1 MLKARFSI
9 VVALGT
15 AVVLGLTLLLWLQ
28 GPERHADGAGP
39 LASLNRPG
47 SEAMKA
53 QPTSGVTSWTYGL
66 RLCLATGS
74 APAIL
79 ESVSPTVS
87 VGTGYR
93 FLGAG
98 VREWLPTQTHSPIIS
113 VSAWPPP
120 VEQVPDSIRAVRGFA
135 VSTPCSDGA
144 HDRYTELLIGLGLV
158 NADGGGWQG
167 LEISYQVSGRHR
179 VVAIDKVFEIC
190 GGSVA
195 CGPP

>member
-1 MLKARFSI
+1 MRNARFSI
-9 VVALGT
+9 MAALGT
-15 AVVLGLTLLLWLQ
+15 AVVLGLALMLWLQ

-39 LASLNRPG
+39 FASLNGPG

-53 QPTSGVTSWTYGL
+53 QPISGVTSWTYGL
-66 RLCLATGS
+66 RLCLAAGS

-98 VREWLPTQTHSPIIS
+98 VREWLPTQTHTPIIG

-120 VEQVPDSIRAVRGFA
+120 VKQVPDAIHAVRAFA
-135 VSTPCSDGA
+135 VTTPCSSGA

-167 LEISYQVSGRHR
+167 LEISYHVNGRHR
-179 VVAIDKVFEIC
+179 VVALDHDLEIC
-190 GGSVA
+190 GRSVN